1 MNEPQNIDLTTGKEN
16 RKPKSR
22 KRKRVVPSEWE
33 RNKNKMLR
41 NTL

>member
-22 KRKRVVPSEWE
+22 KRKNRAI
-33 RNKNKMLR
+33 RMGKK
-41 NTL
+41 